1 MATLKL
7 GWCAMAAACLVVLAP
22 PAATAAN
29 SADADAQ
36 DDRSDRI
43 ADQSDAVDAA
53 IRAEQQRGTANATAP
68 PIQKPFNI
76 RIVAPLYY
84 NSNAQEVRSGGTAA
98 LEGDPGL
105 ELGWSRR
112 LTSVPLALSI
122 RFRSDTDRYAN
133 VPQADED
140 EMSTTFKV
148 QYYNR
153 DDDQALAPF
162 VSYKAT
168 LMFDPTFSPWT
179 QSKNDFA
186 VGLTKAFYF
195 DSRLHHLS
203 GSARSG
209 ADADWGLTL
218 TTSVQRRLR
227 TPGAD
232 STALMAT
239 AAVSYLPTDMVDISL
254 GVTFR
259 ERWFDPVAT
268 SKATVARRDFMAEP
282 LLTLVWDLSRLAA
295 GLPQVG
301 FQVDFE
307 RKSSNIA
314 AKSYSQWAVG
324 PMISAGWRF

>member
-1 MATLKL
+1 MTTAPKFA
-7 GWCAMAAACLVVLAP
+7 WSAIAAAFLIVLAP
-22 PAATAAN
+22 PSALAAN
-29 SADADAQ
+29 SADAR
-36 DDRSDRI
+36 DDRSDRV
-43 ADQSDAVDAA
+43 ADQSDALDAA
-53 IRAEQQRGTANATAP
+53 ILAEQQRATANATAP
-68 PIQKPFNI
+68 PVQKPFNI

-84 NSNAQEVRSGGTAA
+84 NSNAQEVRSGGSAA
-98 LEGDPGL
+98 LEGDPEL

-148 QYYNR
+148 QYYDR

-195 DSRLHHLS
+195 DSRLHSLPIS
-203 GSARSG
+203 GRSG
-209 ADADWGLTL
+209 ADADWGLTI

-227 TPGAD
+227 IPSPD
-232 STALMAT
+232 STALTAT
-239 AAVSYLPTDMVDISL
+239 AAVSYLPTDTLDISL
-254 GVTFR
+254 GVTIR
-259 ERWFDPVAT
+259 ERWFDPIAT
-268 SKATVARRDFMAEP
+268 SKATVARRDFKAEP
-282 LLTLVWDLSRLAA
+282 LLTLIWDPSRLAA

-301 FQVDFE
+301 FQIDFE
-307 RKSSNIA
+307 HKSSNIP
-314 AKSYSQWAVG
+314 AKSYNQWAVG